1 MGSRM
6 ARRLVDAGHEVTVW
20 NRTAARAEP
29 LVGAGAKLAVTPAD
43 AARAGDVMLTMV
55 TDAGALSKVADGAEG
70 VLAGLQPG
78 SVWIEM
84 STVGPAAVHE
94 LAERAP
100 PGVGLLD
107 APVLGSRAE
116 AEEGTLRIFV
126 GGERELLD
134 RVRPLLEVLGEPL
147 HVGRLGSGAKAK
159 LVANSTLFAALGA
172 LGEALALGDGLGLSR
187 EATFGI
193 LAATPLAAQAE
204 RRRTAIETGEYPPRF
219 TLSLAL
225 KDAELVAAAAAEAG
239 IDLRLAAAARSWLE
253 DAEKQGW
260 GELDYSAAL
269 VRILGHEP
277 KQ

>member
-1 MGSRM
+1 M

-29 LVGAGAKLAVTPAD
+29 LVEVGAKLAVTPAD
-43 AARAGDVMLTMV
+43 AARARDVLLTMV
-55 TDAGALSKVADGAEG
+55 TDADALSRVADGEEG

-94 LAERAP
+94 VAERAP
-100 PGVGLLD
+100 AHAGLLD
-107 APVLGSRAE
+107 APVLGSRTE

-126 GGERELLD
+126 GGEEDLLD

-147 HVGRLGSGAKAK
+147 HVGPLGSGAKAK
-159 LVANSTLFAALGA
+159 LVANSTLFGVLGA

-187 EATFGI
+187 EATFGV
-193 LAATPLAAQAE
+193 LAATPLATQAE
-204 RRRTAIETGEYPPRF
+204 RRRAAIETGEYPPRF

-225 KDAELVAAAAAEAG
+225 KDAELVGAAAAEAG
-239 IDLRLAAAARSWLE
+239 VDLRLAAAARSWLE
-253 DAEKQGW
+253 DAEERGW

-269 VRILGHEP
+269 ERILGHEP
-277 KQ
+277 KLES